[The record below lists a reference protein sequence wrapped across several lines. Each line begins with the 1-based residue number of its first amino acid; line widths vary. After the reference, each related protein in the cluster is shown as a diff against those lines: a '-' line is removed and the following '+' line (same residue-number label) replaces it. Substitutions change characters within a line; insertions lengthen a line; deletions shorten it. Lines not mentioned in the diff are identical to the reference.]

1 MTTRRMRSL
10 AAVAALAL
18 FALASPLATR
28 PASAQGAEPDTTLH
42 DFLDSLADSTDHY
55 FGKSAAAT
63 DTAGLDS
70 ALAYG
75 LEHPRRPRSSLQLQA
90 MPDFGFN
97 RADGPVWGGWVAIG
111 APRALGELRGSAG
124 YAVGPNEWLGDGRYR
139 KSIRHDGAIWDWD
152 IVGGRSTASMEREHP
167 SLRLASVRALVNGKD
182 RKHYLRVDGF
192 ETGIARVANTWHA
205 GIRFRDQLERPLATT
220 TTWNLFHST
229 LSLFDNLA
237 ATRGRAREFEY
248 EFGIRTPYLPL
259 SIEAKH
265 QTASDAI
272 GSDFEYRRYRVAVAG
287 NFGLGRLAAAVPQV
301 VYGRLHGGATPQQS
315 FYLGGAHTLRSLPG
329 TSRGGT
335 GTAVARLDVIGTF
348 DLLEALHIPHP
359 AAFPLQGGL
368 FGAIGSVWGIDP
380 FRANPFLASQV
391 NPDYERLAAPT
402 SADES
407 DWPERNAWVSEVG
420 VSLIYQ
426 PGIPDP
432 TSAIRLN
439 YAIPIGPIRDGAR
452 LSLSFTRA
460 FDVLR
465 SSGD

>member
-315 FYLGGAHTLRSLPG
+315 FYLGGAHTLAQPARHLARRHRHRGRAARRDRHVRSA
-329 TSRGGT
+329 RGP
-335 GTAVARLDVIGTF
+335 A
-348 DLLEALHIPHP
+348 HP
-359 AAFPLQGGL
+359 ASGGVSAPGRVVRRDRL
-368 FGAIGSVWGIDP
+368 GVGNRSVPRQSIPGVPGEPGLRAPGGSHVG
-380 FRANPFLASQV
+380 RRVGLAGTQCMGVGSR
-391 NPDYERLAAPT
+391 RLADLPT
-402 SADES
+402 RHPRPHQRHPSQLCDSDRADS
-407 DWPERNAWVSEVG
+407 
-420 VSLIYQ
+420 
-426 PGIPDP
+426 
-432 TSAIRLN
+432 
-439 YAIPIGPIRDGAR
+439 
-452 LSLSFTRA
+452 
-460 FDVLR
+460 
-465 SSGD
+465 